1 MSPMATSSDMAV
13 KRIVFGTDFSPVAER
28 AATYARGLALSF
40 AASVDVVHVFD
51 TDVYLD
57 DAEPRLRTLDDRLEV
72 RAERLAAVAKSF
84 AANGL
89 RTKTELPVERPS
101 WSGLLKAAETER
113 ADLIVVATRSKAQL
127 KRVFV
132 GSTVEELIRQAPQP
146 VLTVGPRV
154 LAAADGPVEFK
165 RIVYAT
171 DFSPEAEKAAQ
182 AALLFAGHGGARI
195 SVCHVIDCR
204 ANAEGIPAE
213 GAVRES
219 LERLLTASPLGAYGC
234 ELEIAFGAPAES
246 ILALA
251 EKVKADLIVM
261 GPRKHS
267 FWLTHVKRG
276 GNTRDAGAGNVP
288 GAHSALGAVGDVHL
302 RAKALSLWGL

>member
-1 MSPMATSSDMAV
+1 MTPMATLNGTAL

-28 AATYARGLALSF
+28 AATYAKGLALSF

-57 DAEPRLRTLDDRLEV
+57 DAEPRLRTLDDRLAV
-72 RAERLAAVAKSF
+72 RSEKLEALAKTF
-84 AANGL
+84 AAEGL
-89 RTKTELPVERPS
+89 LTKTELPVVRPS
-101 WSGLLKAAETER
+101 WSGLLKAAEKEE

-146 VLTVGPRV
+146 VLTVGPHV
-154 LAAADGPVEFK
+154 AAAMDGPLEFR

-171 DFSPEAEKAAQ
+171 DFTPEAEKAAQ
-182 AALLFAGHGGARI
+182 AALLFAGHGDANLY
-195 SVCHVIDCR
+195 VCHVIPCR
-204 ANAEGIPAE
+204 ENSEDGPAE
-213 GAVRES
+213 GDVREN
-219 LERLLTASPLGAYGC
+219 LERLLAASSLGAYGC
-234 ELEIAFGAPAES
+234 ELEIAYGAPAES

-267 FWLTHVKRG
+267 FWLTHVQRG
-276 GNTRDAGAGNVP
+276 VTLEVLAQATCPV
-288 GAHSALGAVGDVHL
+288 LTVH
-302 RAKALSLWGL
+302 

>member
-1 MSPMATSSDMAV
+1 MTPMATLNGTAL

-28 AATYARGLALSF
+28 AATYAKGLALSF

-57 DAEPRLRTLDDRLEV
+57 DAEPRLRTLDDRLAV
-72 RAERLAAVAKSF
+72 RSEKLEALAKTF
-84 AANGL
+84 AAEGL
-89 RTKTELPVERPS
+89 LTKTELPVVRPS
-101 WSGLLKAAETER
+101 WSGLLKAAEKEE

-154 LAAADGPVEFK
+154 LAADGPVEFK

-171 DFSPEAEKAAQ
+171 DFTPEADKAAQ
-182 AALLFAGHGGARI
+182 AALLFAEQGDASI
-195 SVCHVIDCR
+195 YLCHVIPCR
-204 ANAEGIPAE
+204 AIPEEAAEE
-213 GAVRES
+213 RNVRENEAREK
-219 LERLLTASPLGAYGC
+219 LERLMAASPLGAYGC
-234 ELEIAFGAPAES
+234 ELEIAYGGPAES
-246 ILALA
+246 ILSLA

-276 GNTRDAGAGNVP
+276 VTLEVLAQARCPV
-288 GAHSALGAVGDVHL
+288 LTVH
-302 RAKALSLWGL
+302 

>member
-1 MSPMATSSDMAV
+1 MSTAATLRGAAV

-40 AASVDVVHVFD
+40 SASVDVVHVFD

-57 DAEPRLRTLDDRLEV
+57 DAEPRLRTLDDRLGV
-72 RAERLAAVAKSF
+72 RSEKLEALAKMFSAE
-84 AANGL
+84 GL
-89 RTKTELPVERPS
+89 RTRTELPVERPS
-101 WSGLLKAAETER
+101 WSGLLKAAEKEE

-154 LAAADGPVEFK
+154 LAAPDGPLEFK

-182 AALLFAGHGGARI
+182 ATLLFAERGKASLH
-195 SVCHVIDCR
+195 VCHVIDCR
-204 ANAEGIPAE
+204 ANVEERPTAGDVRTHLEG
-213 GAVRES
+213 
-219 LERLLTASPLGAYGC
+219 LLAGSSLGAYDC
-234 ELEIAFGAPAES
+234 ELEVTYGAPAES
-246 ILALA
+246 ILAVA

-276 GNTRDAGAGNVP
+276 VTLEVLAQATCPV
-288 GAHSALGAVGDVHL
+288 LTVH
-302 RAKALSLWGL
+302 

>member
-1 MSPMATSSDMAV
+1 MQGMVTSIGV
-13 KRIVFGTDFSPVAER
+13 GLKRIVFGTDFSPVAER
-28 AATYARGLALSF
+28 AATYATGLALSF
-40 AASVDVVHVFD
+40 SASVDVVHVFD

-57 DAEPRLRTLDDRLEV
+57 DAEPRLQTLDDRLAV
-72 RAERLAAVAKSF
+72 RSEKLEELAKTFVAK
-84 AANGL
+84 GL
-89 RTKTELPVERPS
+89 QTKTFLPVVRPS
-101 WSGLLKAAETER
+101 WSGLLQAAEAEK

-154 LAAADGPVEFK
+154 PAAADGPVEFR

-182 AALLFAGHGGARI
+182 AALLFAEHGEANI
-195 SVCHVIDCR
+195 YVCHVIDSR
-204 ANAEGIPAE
+204 GDPEESAAERN
-213 GAVRES
+213 VRENEVRED
-219 LERLLTASPLGAYGC
+219 LERLMAASPLGAYGC
-234 ELEIAFGAPAES
+234 ELEVAFGAPAES

-251 EKVKADLIVM
+251 EKVSADLIVM

-276 GNTRDAGAGNVP
+276 VTLEVLARATCPV
-288 GAHSALGAVGDVHL
+288 LTVH
-302 RAKALSLWGL
+302 

>member
-1 MSPMATSSDMAV
+1 MTSTAILSGTALQ
-13 KRIVFGTDFSPVAER
+13 RIVFGTDFSPVADR

-57 DAEPRLRTLDDRLEV
+57 DAEPRLRTLDDRLAVRSERLEALAKRFVATGV
-72 RAERLAAVAKSF
+72 RA
-84 AANGL
+84 
-89 RTKTELPVERPS
+89 KTELPMVRPG
-101 WSGLLKAAETER
+101 WSGLLKAAEAYK

-132 GSTVEELIRQAPQP
+132 GSTVEELIRHASQP
-146 VLTVGPRV
+146 VLTVGPHV
-154 LAAADGPVEFK
+154 AAAAAGALAFQ

-171 DFSPEAEKAAQ
+171 DFTPEAEKAAK
-182 AALLFAGHGGARI
+182 AALLFAEQGGAEI
-195 SVCHVIDCR
+195 HVCHVIDCR
-204 ANAEGIPAE
+204 ANQEGTSTE
-213 GAVRES
+213 GDVRAN
-219 LERLLTASPLGAYGC
+219 LERLMDASPLAAHGC
-234 ELEIAFGAPAES
+234 ELDIAYGDPAAA

-267 FWLTHVKRG
+267 FWLTHVRRG
-276 GNTRDAGAGNVP
+276 VTLEVLAQATCPV
-288 GAHSALGAVGDVHL
+288 LTVH
-302 RAKALSLWGL
+302 